1 MTCATLNSEE
11 GALDPKLIKYIRST
25 FPVRTNLKRLWKSL
39 YNPPLAR
46 REGVLFIGYAEGD
59 LGLGQGFRNEL
70 RAVEL
75 ASLPFAIYPFRL
87 GIETRLLGPFMPERY
102 DLSHA
107 YPVNIIEVAPDQL
120 QVVLQAIDRRLT
132 CNSYNI
138 LRTFWELPE
147 APDAWRSAL
156 SPIHE
161 IWAPNTF
168 VANAFRSIFS
178 GSITVVPQPV
188 DVGTGDYPTR
198 EQLGMESH
206 RLYFLFSF
214 DYNSSPYRKNPLG
227 VLRAFQAAFPQRNE
241 RVGLIIKTNGV
252 ADHYPAISTELRNS
266 AKSDGRIAVI
276 EKSLSRQD
284 FLGLIRACDVYLS
297 LHRSEGF
304 GLGMVE
310 SMSFGRI
317 VIGTN
322 FSGNTDYLTD
332 KTGFPIPFHL
342 RAVAPHEY
350 PWSDGQVWAEPD
362 LDAAVSAMQ
371 LVFQSPELA
380 RKRASAGQ
388 KFVHQTYA
396 PHLVGQLIKSRISQ
410 LTKDNTSR

>member
-1 MTCATLNSEE
+1 MK
-11 GALDPKLIKYIRST
+11 PRLINRIRST
-25 FPVRTNLKRLWKSL
+25 FPVRTILKRLWKSV
-39 YNPPLAR
+39 YQPPIPR

-70 RAVEL
+70 RAVQL
-75 ASLPFAIYPFRL
+75 ASLSFAIYPFSL
-87 GIETRLLGPFMPERY
+87 GIETRRLGPFMAERY
-102 DLSHA
+102 DVRHA
-107 YPVNIIEVAPDQL
+107 YPTNVIEVAPDQV

-138 LRTFWELPE
+138 LRTFWELPK
-147 APDAWRSAL
+147 APDAWRSML
-156 SPIHE
+156 LPIQE
-161 IWAPNTF
+161 IWAPNQF

-178 GSITVVPQPV
+178 GPITVVPQPV
-188 DVGTGDYPTR
+188 DVGVGPYPTR
-198 EQLGMESH
+198 EQLGIEP
-206 RLYFLFSF
+206 RRFYFLFSF

-227 VLRAFQAAFPQRNE
+227 VVRAFRAAFPRGNE
-241 RVGLIIKTNGV
+241 TVGLIIKSNGA
-252 ADHYPAISTELRNS
+252 ADQYPKIAGEIRES
-266 AKSDGRIAVI
+266 AKSDGRITVI
-276 EKSLSRQD
+276 EKSLSRHE

-322 FSGNTDYLTD
+322 FSGNTDFLTEE
-332 KTGFPIPFHL
+332 TGFPIPFRL
-342 RAVAPHEY
+342 RAVEPHEY

-362 LDAAVSAMQ
+362 LAAAVSAMQ

-380 RKRASAGQ
+380 HQRARAGQ
-388 KFVHQTYA
+388 EFVRQKYE
-396 PHLVGQLIKSRISQ
+396 PGLVGQIIKTRISQ
-410 LTKDNTSR
+410 LA